1 MPVLG
6 PDLYNLKDRD
16 ALMKIVDAAAADKE

>member
-6 PDLYNLKDRD
+6 PDLYNPKDRD
-16 ALMKIVDAAAADKE
+16 ALMKVVDAAGVDKG